1 MSVSDPAILAAATYR
16 MDGAGDKETRIKA
29 AQDYI
34 DEQGNEEGWEIDP
47 KYSNRDILVFTTDDK
62 IHISHKGTSP
72 LRKKDLIADLG
83 IAIGREQRNKTFT
96 KRKTQTIN
104 ALKAYPDKEASAS
117 AHSLG
122 GSTLYNAT
130 ASNKYIG
137 ERLKKI
143 DTYNQG
149 ISPFSGRISKAKERD
164 LKDKVTIH
172 RTTGDPVSASA
183 IANKPIGKV
192 VTYKPSVKSSVPTK
206 LLASLVGM
214 GFTLD
219 SYNAHSIRNFI
230 D

>member
-1 MSVSDPAILAAATYR
+1 MATDPAILAAATYR
-16 MDGAGDKETRIKA
+16 MDGTGDKETRIKA

-34 DEQGNEEGWEIDP
+34 DEEGNPEGWVIDP
-47 KYSNRDILVFTTDDK
+47 KFSNRDILVFTTDDK
-62 IHISHKGTSP
+62 VHIAHKGTNP

-83 IAIGREQRNKTFT
+83 ISLGVEQKNKTFT
-96 KRKTQTIN
+96 TRKTQTIN

-122 GSTLYNAT
+122 AATLYDSALRNR
-130 ASNKYIG
+130 YIG
-137 ERLKKI
+137 NRLNKI

-149 ISPFSGRISKAKERD
+149 ISPFSGKVSKAKTES

-172 RTTGDPVSASA
+172 RTRGDLVSASA
-183 IANKPIGKV
+183 ITNKPIGKV
-192 VTYKPSVKSSVPTK
+192 ITYEPTVKSK
-206 LLASLVGM
+206 LPVKLAADLTGL